1 MDDERFEIEY
11 VFIGGKAK
19 KLYKEHIRA
28 DILSKSKK
36 SHKKC
41 PKWDKAERARRKAQS
56 QKDKAKNKKNIQRI
70 KT

>member
-11 VFIGGKAK
+11 VLINGSAK
-19 KLYKEHIRA
+19 KLYKQHIQA

-41 PKWDKAERARRKAQS
+41 PKWDKAERDRRKAES
-56 QKDKAKNKKNIQRI
+56 QRAKAKNKKIY
-70 KT
+70 KG